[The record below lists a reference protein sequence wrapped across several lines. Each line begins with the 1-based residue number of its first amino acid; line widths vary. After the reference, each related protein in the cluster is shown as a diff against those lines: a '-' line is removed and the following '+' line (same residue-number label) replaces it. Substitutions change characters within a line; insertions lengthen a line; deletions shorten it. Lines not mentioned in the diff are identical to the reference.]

1 MPHPDNMSQKMR
13 KKGGIEGSSG
23 GNQGQGMSGN
33 MGKKMN
39 EMKDSMPN
47 KR

>member
-1 MPHPDNMSQKMR
+1 MPHPDSKSQKMR
-13 KKGGIEGSSG
+13 KKGGIEGSSSS
-23 GNQGQGMSGN
+23 NQGQGMSGN

-39 EMKDSMPN
+39 EMKDSMQG